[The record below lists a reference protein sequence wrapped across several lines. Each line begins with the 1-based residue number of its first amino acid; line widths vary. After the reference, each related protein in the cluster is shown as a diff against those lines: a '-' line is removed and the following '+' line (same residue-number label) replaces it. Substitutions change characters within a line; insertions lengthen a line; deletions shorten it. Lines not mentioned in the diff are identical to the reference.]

1 MVRRRIFP
9 LDTTNPPGRPPR
21 KRCWTPRLGSL
32 ECQANR
38 ADRRI
43 RAKRA
48 VAPCGAGARLQS
60 PRQRSRPIAGRCRR
74 GERSREPRFAGQ
86 YNLSLSLLPEYAVAG
101 RVPKGGRNARS
112 PRGHASGVFSGRR
125 ARQRDAGRAAA
136 LRGCRAAGA
145 RCAGG
150 RNDRGECGLC
160 RWRNPS
166 R

>member
-1 MVRRRIFP
+1 MIFFFFFFN
-9 LDTTNPPGRPPR
+9 DTAT
-21 KRCWTPRLGSL
+21 TEIYTLSL
-32 ECQANR
+32 HDA
-38 ADRRI
+38 
-43 RAKRA
+43 
-48 VAPCGAGARLQS
+48 L
-60 PRQRSRPIAGRCRR
+60 PIFAGRCRR

-136 LRGCRAAGA
+136 LRGCRAAAA

-150 RNDRGECGLC
+150 RNGRAEIG
-160 RWRNPS
+160 RAHV
-166 R
+166 